1 MHKNVKK
8 LIMGL
13 IVASSIAIL
22 PVVGNMAILRAPHLW
37 ILILIGL
44 LGSLFQPEYNPF
56 KQSPNDKD
64 KGTANQI
71 IWTIYISQ
79 LATILEAS
87 YIRYPESVSWNML
100 TTVALSLMIAGL
112 FIRSWAVFTLGNYFT
127 WHITVQKDQ
136 KVIRSG
142 PYAYIR
148 HPGYFGALIT
158 YVSTALFLHAWFSLA
173 LSAVILPV
181 AFIRRIDHEEA
192 EMKNSLGAAYESYSR
207 SVKRFI
213 PGIW

>member
-1 MHKNVKK
+1 MYKNAKK
-8 LIMGL
+8 LIIGL
-13 IVASSIAIL
+13 IVASAIVIL
-22 PVVGNMAILRAPHLW
+22 PVLGNTAILRAPQLW

-56 KQSPNDKD
+56 KRASNNKD

-79 LATILEAS
+79 LAAILEAS
-87 YIRYPESVSWNML
+87 YLRYPESILWNWI
-100 TTVALSLMIAGL
+100 TTIALLLMTAGL
-112 FIRSWAVFTLGNYFT
+112 FVRSWAVFTLGNYFT
-127 WHITVQKDQ
+127 WHISVQKDQ

-148 HPGYFGALIT
+148 HPGYFGAFIT
-158 YVSTALFLHAWFSLA
+158 YASTAIFLQAWFSLA
-173 LSAVILPV
+173 INAVILLA
-181 AFIRRIDHEEA
+181 AFIRRIYHEETA
-192 EMKNSLGAAYESYSR
+192 LKNSLGAAYESYTGL
-207 SVKRFI
+207 VKRFI